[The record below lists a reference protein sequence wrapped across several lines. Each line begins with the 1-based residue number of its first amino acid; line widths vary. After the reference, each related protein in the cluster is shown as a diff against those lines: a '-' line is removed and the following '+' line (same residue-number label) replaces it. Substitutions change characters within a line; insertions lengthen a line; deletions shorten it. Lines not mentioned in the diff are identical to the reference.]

1 MSNLAEKLPKFF
13 RDRVEDL
20 ESRGRRIAD
29 RFDSLVDQYVPE
41 AVIAPLRTDDGLSI
55 QSLRTAVNAAGEEIV
70 NRFRG
75 EKAAEEKPAA
85 KKPAAKKPAAK
96 KPVAK
101 KPAAKKPAAKKPAA
115 KKPAV
120 KKAPARKP
128 AAKKTTARKPAAKK
142 AAAKKTSGA
151 AA

>member
-20 ESRGRRIAD
+20 ESRGRQIAD

-41 AVIAPLRTDDGLSI
+41 AVVAPLRTDDGLSI
-55 QSLRTAVNAAGEEIV
+55 QSLKTAVTAAGEEIV
-70 NRFRG
+70 SRIRG
-75 EKAAEEKPAA
+75 EKAAEETKVEE
-85 KKPAAKKPAAK
+85 KPAAKKPAAK

-115 KKPAV
+115 KKPAA
-120 KKAPARKP
+120 KKT
-128 AAKKTTARKPAAKK
+128 AAKKP
-142 AAAKKTSGA
+142 AAKKTSGA

>member
-41 AVIAPLRTDDGLSI
+41 AVVAPLRTDDGLSI

-70 NRFRG
+70 ARFRG
-75 EKAAEEKPAA
+75 EKSAEETKAEEKPAA
-85 KKPAAKKPAAK
+85 KKPE
-96 KPVAK
+96 AK

-115 KKPAV
+115 
-120 KKAPARKP
+120 RKP
-128 AAKKTTARKPAAKK
+128 AAKKSAAKK
-142 AAAKKTSGA
+142 SSGA